1 VAEANVTW
9 REIGRDNLIAAKSL
23 LADARWRSSVSRAY
37 YAAFAALSG
46 ALQQV
51 VSLPA
56 DRDAPAHASLP
67 LLIKNYLSRLHVLDR
82 RSLMADVR
90 KLYDLRIS
98 ADYRVTRTI
107 DRPTALLAV
116 KLAARVIETLES
128 VHG

>member
-1 VAEANVTW
+1 MTW
-9 REIGRDNLIAAKSL
+9 REISRDNLTAAKSL
-23 LADARWRSSVSRAY
+23 LSDARWRSSVSRAY

-46 ALQQV
+46 ALQRV

-56 DRDAPAHASLP
+56 DRDAPAHSSMP

-82 RSLMADVR
+82 RTLMSDVR

-107 DRPTALLAV
+107 DRATSLLAV
-116 KLAARVIETLES
+116 KLATRVIEMLDQTNA
-128 VHG
+128 